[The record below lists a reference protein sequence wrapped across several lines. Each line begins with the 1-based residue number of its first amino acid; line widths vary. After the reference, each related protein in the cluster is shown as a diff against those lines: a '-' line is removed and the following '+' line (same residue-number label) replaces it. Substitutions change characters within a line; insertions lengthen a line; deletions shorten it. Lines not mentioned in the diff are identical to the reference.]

1 MNYFKSALEI
11 CKFLLVLNK
20 IDLEKERKVSN
31 EDITSFINDIN
42 GNSINSNEKNEK
54 IEQNNIIE
62 KTEISV

>member
-1 MNYFKSALEI
+1 MNYFKSALKI

-42 GNSINSNEKNEK
+42 GNSINSNEKNE
-54 IEQNNIIE
+54 
-62 KTEISV
+62 